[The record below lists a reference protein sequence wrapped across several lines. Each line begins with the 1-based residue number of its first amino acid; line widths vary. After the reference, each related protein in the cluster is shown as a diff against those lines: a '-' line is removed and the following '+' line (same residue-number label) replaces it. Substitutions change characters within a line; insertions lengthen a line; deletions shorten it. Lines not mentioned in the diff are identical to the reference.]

1 MAWMV
6 STILQLLFVLG
17 TLELSG
23 ADETRVPP
31 SILSPTERQE
41 LVYVDKEKV
50 EVRCSATG
58 QPTPVYKWLWN
69 ENEIQSEYIT
79 FSESTGILTIPNLS
93 TREEGLFL
101 CHASNTFSNGRT
113 ATAVSA
119 ALEIRVGRIEDFL
132 SRPLEP
138 YYGIEG
144 NYVRI
149 PCDKDLPVYY
159 GAVTFKWYTVI
170 GSVNDEVRLN
180 ERTFIDQGGNLHFS
194 YVLKSDEKTGDT
206 LYKCAIS
213 SAKGGTIKLGNG
225 NSLNVTSTAPIA
237 NSKPRLMYNTSGSF
251 LTVEVGNNARLE
263 CVFSGYTE
271 AETVPR
277 ILWYDQDGQAITQ
290 GGRYDITANGR
301 TLIIKN
307 VTEDDEKT
315 YRCKG
320 INSLGSDEGSM
331 ALNIT
336 SPPIWVQPV
345 KSTTVVEGNDAM
357 FTCTTRSAKGEQKPS
372 PPLWA
377 LNAKQMGSVYDPNK
391 YQFNADKT
399 TLTVKSVNK
408 DTDIACFQCT
418 VANSVGMVKDDGCI
432 NVIKPIEIKVRPAAQ
447 QSVMKGD
454 KVDLTVVA
462 TTDPLYAPDMTYS
475 WIFNNVNYTGDKAPP
490 YVTYDIVNKL
500 AYINTSELTDEE
512 FKSIGGLYRRAIS
525 HPVQTVYV
533 DVTVETK
540 LAAAVG
546 EVATASFSYWI
557 IGLIIGIIILI
568 TVILFIVCVICR
580 RKMQEA
586 TYPVDKK
593 ETAAGLDPEKELKS
607 SGFHDLSRVDF
618 DEYPTKRP
626 QHDLDFNAIPVGEGD
641 DENFAEYGGEP
652 SKFNEDGSFIG
663 TYSKDMEKVPLRQS
677 NSTES
682 LV

>member
-1 MAWMV
+1 MGRMAWRAYP
-6 STILQLLFVLG
+6 ILQLLFTVLG
-17 TLELSG
+17 TLAQSN
-23 ADETRVPP
+23 
-31 SILSPTERQE
+31 TEEKRQQ
-41 LVYVDKEKV
+41 LVFVANEKV
-50 EVRCSATG
+50 EVKCIATG
-58 QPTPVYKWLWN
+58 QPAPSYKWLLN
-69 ENEIQSEYIT
+69 EHSIQSKSIN
-79 FSESTGILTIPNLS
+79 FSESTGVLTFPSI
-93 TREEGLFL
+93 TAEDEGLFV
-101 CHASNTFSNGRT
+101 CHAQSTFSNGVKVT
-113 ATAVSA
+113 SA
-119 ALEIRVGRIEDFL
+119 SGIQEIRVGRLDAFPTRTNESFI
-132 SRPLEP
+132 ST
-138 YYGIEG
+138 EG
-144 NYVRI
+144 NYVMI
-149 PCDKDLPVYY
+149 HCDENLPKYY
-159 GAVTFKWYTVI
+159 GPITFKWYTVHNQNNI
-170 GSVNDEVRLN
+170 EVFPDERK
-180 ERTFIDQGGNLHFS
+180 FIDQGGNLHFS
-194 YVLKSDEKTGDT
+194 YVLKSDERAVTSP
-206 LYKCAIS
+206 YKCAMS
-213 SAKGGTIKLGNG
+213 SVKAHTIQMGSNIALFVTGTG
-225 NSLNVTSTAPIA
+225 PIA
-237 NSKPRLMYNTSGSF
+237 NSAPKLQFKTPDSF
-251 LTVEVGNNARLE
+251 LTVEVGKNAQLE
-263 CVFSGYTE
+263 CVFSGYY
-271 AETVPR
+271 ASNIPSETVPK
-277 ILWYDQDGQAITQ
+277 ITWFDQNGRAITQ
-290 GGRYDITANGR
+290 GGRYDIVSNGR
-301 TLIIKN
+301 TLTIMN

-315 YRCKG
+315 YRCRG
-320 INSLGSDEGSM
+320 SNALGAADASL